1 MVFGKHEQNRRPT
14 VNLST
19 LALAEMKREFA
30 NENLQVGNWCL
41 KTQTDYPFET
51 KISFCGT
58 ERPMKP
64 TPF

>member
-30 NENLQVGNWCL
+30 NLQVGNWCL